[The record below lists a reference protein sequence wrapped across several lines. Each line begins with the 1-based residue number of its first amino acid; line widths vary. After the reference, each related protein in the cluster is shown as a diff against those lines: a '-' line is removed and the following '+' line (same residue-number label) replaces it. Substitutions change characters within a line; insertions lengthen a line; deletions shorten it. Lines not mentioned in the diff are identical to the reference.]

1 MKHPRSRFVSKS
13 TNPPLGQRKLR
24 RAVAEALEP
33 RTLLSASIWDTSVTP
48 AVASFNDASSVEL
61 GVRFS
66 SDTAGYVTGLRFYK
80 GAGNTGT
87 HVGHLWTA
95 SGTLLGSATFTG
107 ESASGWQEISFASP
121 IHIDANTPYIASYF
135 DPNGHYALDAG
146 YFASAGV
153 DNQPLHA
160 YQNGTGGGGNGVFA
174 ASTDPAGVFPG
185 STFNANN
192 YWVDVLFDATLV
204 PQVADTTPAFHATY
218 VDPSANAT
226 VTFSVP
232 MDAASIN
239 SATVFLRGPGN
250 VLVPAGVSYDA
261 GHRTATIDPAGTL
274 DLNAT
279 YTIVVKSGASGAK
292 STGADALTSDFASTF
307 RVQPTVA
314 NTLFPASATPTNTSW
329 NDSQPSEL
337 GVRFRTDV
345 DGVIT
350 GVRFYKGAENT
361 GTHTGSL
368 WSNSGQLLATA
379 TFTNETDTG
388 WQQVTFDSPVVVHAG
403 DTLIASYLAPN
414 GHYALDSGYF
424 AATGVDS
431 GPLHAPQDG
440 ANGLGNGVFAQ
451 PSSGGVFPAS
461 SFNSNNYWVD
471 VVFFPGALQQPN
483 SPPTAVPPQTVNVD
497 EGGQVA
503 IVLDAQDA
511 ETATSDLTFRIDTLP
526 ARGTLKSNGVAVT
539 AGQTFTGPPANLTY
553 EPGGDQGGY
562 STSFTFSVT
571 DPEGLA
577 SGPATVSIAVA
588 AVNDRPVAQATPVSL
603 AEDGAA
609 AITLGGSDEETPTA
623 QLRFRIDALPTRGV
637 LKYNG
642 VAVTAGQVFN
652 GSPAGL
658 TYEPGAETEGGTT
671 DAITFTVLDADGAA
685 SDPATVAINIDK
697 AVADG
702 AVVLSGGVLRIGGTA
717 GDDLITVSR
726 TPTGKFRVTFGLKV
740 VSDTIPVAGVSEIRI
755 WGRAG
760 CDAIALVDVNTR
772 ALISGGDGNDAIG
785 GGNLDDLLLGGA
797 GDDVVSGFDGNDVIA
812 GGAGHDA
819 LLGMDGH
826 DILIAGSIAPD
837 TTAAALR
844 AMGVE
849 WAASKTTTAQEAATA
864 DQVVTDSEFDVLT
877 GGAGSDWFIVSRG
890 DGVLDYTAKGKS
902 ADVIT
907 YVS

>member
-1 MKHPRSRFVSKS
+1 
-13 TNPPLGQRKLR
+13 
-24 RAVAEALEP
+24 
-33 RTLLSASIWDTSVTP
+33 
-48 AVASFNDASSVEL
+48 
-61 GVRFS
+61 
-66 SDTAGYVTGLRFYK
+66 
-80 GAGNTGT
+80 
-87 HVGHLWTA
+87 
-95 SGTLLGSATFTG
+95 
-107 ESASGWQEISFASP
+107 
-121 IHIDANTPYIASYF
+121 
-135 DPNGHYALDAG
+135 
-146 YFASAGV
+146 
-153 DNQPLHA
+153 
-160 YQNGTGGGGNGVFA
+160 
-174 ASTDPAGVFPG
+174 
-185 STFNANN
+185 
-192 YWVDVLFDATLV
+192 
-204 PQVADTTPAFHATY
+204 
-218 VDPSANAT
+218 
-226 VTFSVP
+226 
-232 MDAASIN
+232 
-239 SATVFLRGPGN
+239 
-250 VLVPAGVSYDA
+250 
-261 GHRTATIDPAGTL
+261 
-274 DLNAT
+274 
-279 YTIVVKSGASGAK
+279 
-292 STGADALTSDFASTF
+292 
-307 RVQPTVA
+307 
-314 NTLFPASATPTNTSW
+314 
-329 NDSQPSEL
+329 
-337 GVRFRTDV
+337 
-345 DGVIT
+345 
-350 GVRFYKGAENT
+350 
-361 GTHTGSL
+361 
-368 WSNSGQLLATA
+368 
-379 TFTNETDTG
+379 
-388 WQQVTFDSPVVVHAG
+388 
-403 DTLIASYLAPN
+403 
-414 GHYALDSGYF
+414 
-424 AATGVDS
+424 
-431 GPLHAPQDG
+431 
-440 ANGLGNGVFAQ
+440 
-451 PSSGGVFPAS
+451 
-461 SFNSNNYWVD
+461 
-471 VVFFPGALQQPN
+471 
-483 SPPTAVPPQTVNVD
+483 
-497 EGGQVA
+497 VA

-511 ETATSDLTFRIDTLP
+511 ETATSDQTFRNDTLP
-526 ARGTLKSNGVAVT
+526 ARGTQTSNAVAVT

-603 AEDGAA
+603 AEDVAA

-623 QLRFRIDALPTRGV
+623 QLRFRIDALPPRGV

-652 GSPAGL
+652 GSPACL

-797 GDDVVSGFDGNDVIA
+797 GDDVVCGFDGNDVIA